1 MEQNVERNLHFLME
15 QDPAVAE
22 AMAGEL
28 NRQQRNLELI
38 ASENLASPAVMAA
51 MGSVLTNKYA
61 EGYPGKRYYGG
72 CELVDVVENL
82 AIERAKQ
89 LFGAEYVN
97 VQPHSGAQ
105 ANLAVYFALLNP
117 GDRVLGMSLQ
127 NGGHL
132 THGMPVNLSGK
143 YYAFSS
149 YGIDPVTGLIDYD
162 EVQRIAEQVRPKLI
176 VAGASAYSRIIDFE
190 RFAEIAHSVGALLMV
205 DMAHIAGL
213 VAAGVHPSPVPYAD
227 VVTTTTHKTLRGPR
241 GGMILAKE
249 SFGAALNK
257 AVFPGMQGGPLMHVI
272 AAKAICLLE
281 ALQPSFADYQRR
293 VVENAKALADGLMR
307 RGMQLVSNGTDNHL
321 LLADLRSLH
330 LTGKELER
338 RLDTVQITINKNAV
352 PNDPEKPFVTSG
364 ARIGTPTVTSRG
376 LGVAEMEQIADCIW
390 RTATDYEASADEVR
404 AIVSEITGRF
414 PVYE

>member
-1 MEQNVERNLHFLME
+1 MDHILLEDPELARAFLLE
-15 QDPAVAE
+15 SD
-22 AMAGEL
+22 
-28 NRQQRNLELI
+28 RQMSKLELI
-38 ASENLASPAVMAA
+38 ASENFVSSAVREAQ
-51 MGSVLTNKYA
+51 GSVFTHKYA

-72 CELVDVVENL
+72 CEFVDIAENL

-143 YYAFSS
+143 YYDFSS
-149 YGIDPVTGLIDYD
+149 YGIDPATGLIDYD

-249 SFGAALNK
+249 SFGPALNK

>member
-72 CELVDVVENL
+72 CEFVDVVENL

-117 GDRVLGMSLQ
+117 GDRVLGLSLQ

-143 YYAFSS
+143 YYDFSS
-149 YGIDPVTGLIDYD
+149 YGIDPATGLIDYD

-249 SFGAALNK
+249 SFGPALNK